1 MEEKQAEMAKKM
13 IEAPA
18 SKGYKQDD
26 KQKLEIFKISTPLK
40 DLKFG
45 LWINPNSKQVYR
57 HKPIDFGELEIQCE
71 VPRTL
76 MSNMLIMKVTWT
88 GFDHLSTDLAY
99 MKDMTVGGVLDIECL
114 EFL

>member
-1 MEEKQAEMAKKM
+1 
-13 IEAPA
+13 
-18 SKGYKQDD
+18 
-26 KQKLEIFKISTPLK
+26 
-40 DLKFG
+40 
-45 LWINPNSKQVYR
+45 
-57 HKPIDFGELEIQCE
+57 
-71 VPRTL
+71 